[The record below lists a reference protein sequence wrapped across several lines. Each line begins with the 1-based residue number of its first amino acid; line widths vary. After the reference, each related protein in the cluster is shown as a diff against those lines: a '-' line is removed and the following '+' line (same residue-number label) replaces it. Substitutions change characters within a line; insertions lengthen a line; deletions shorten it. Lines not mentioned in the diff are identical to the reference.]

1 MSEGKQK
8 YLYICQ
14 NCKSIVTIETKYS
27 MPNDIQCPCG
37 LRMSSMVIKDID
49 MEKTND

>member
-1 MSEGKQK
+1 MSEGRQK

-14 NCKSIVTIETKYS
+14 NCKSVVSVETKYS

-37 LRMSSMVIKDID
+37 LRMVSMSSRKYAYG
-49 MEKTND
+49 EES

>member
-8 YLYICQ
+8 YVYVCQ
-14 NCKSIVTIETKYS
+14 SCKTVVSVETKYS

-37 LRMSSMVIKDID
+37 LRMSAMIINENVK
-49 MEKTND
+49 